1 MGIICLKNNQ
11 PINKTTNIQTELLWK
26 FYLDNLGMFYLNW
39 KNIIVILWLTLALD
53 LFCHLLSL
61 ICHFK
66 ILFYFVIWSYFC
78 HFHFNGKP
86 LEFYHSFSSWWNCFN
101 EVLCNEFCYI
111 SFRLFSHLWHSVLTL
126 LQLSKKTCIPIY
138 CAFKAFMH
146 TQTEVYIYMLEHV
159 YIYFPIYSHSMSL
172 VYIVWVDI

>member
-1 MGIICLKNNQ
+1 MVILRIGYHLSQKQ
-11 PINKTTNIQTELLWK
+11 PTNKQKTNIQTELLWK

-39 KNIIVILWLTLALD
+39 KNIVVILWLTLALN

-101 EVLCNEFCYI
+101 EVLCNEFCYT
-111 SFRLFSHLWHSVLTL
+111 SFWLFSHLWHSVLTL
-126 LQLSKKTCIPIY
+126 LQLSKKL
-138 CAFKAFMH
+138 A
-146 TQTEVYIYMLEHV
+146 
-159 YIYFPIYSHSMSL
+159 SL
-172 VYIVWVDI
+172 YIVPLKLLCTHRQKCIYTCRSMCTYTFLYTHTVCL